1 METRQQQDDTSS
13 KLDRLLNIML
23 DHIEQE
29 EEPEELVKDLLP
41 VFNRQLLLTDR
52 LKSVQ
57 FVMFFAC

>member
-13 KLDRLLNIML
+13 KLDCLLNILL

>member
-13 KLDRLLNIML
+13 KLDRLLNILL